1 MAGTWNHD
9 RAVKHIK
16 AKIADVKDVTIKD
29 YVRDMSLEKIKT
41 NEAYRVSGSHLY
53 VDILNMDDI
62 LGTTKTEGVTSHSR
76 TLKFLNQHYRAVARI
91 LDETEAKRIDFH
103 NQRLHA
109 IVTKPYDTED
119 RAEASRV
126 HQAVAIAQLIIDVL
140 QETGDA
146 DEDIPSA
153 KVRVGID
160 TGKALAVNNG
170 RNGYR
175 EPLFLGRPA
184 NHAAKHAAK
193 PSSGTAEG
201 IYLTPEARAAI
212 GLNKVNDTKK
222 TALTAE
228 EVKISQEKAKL
239 TVTKESIVKEWQEY
253 EKDHKIGE
261 FQYSRQTPPLRDMN
275 ILDLTPKNSKR
286 QDATSIYADIDGFT
300 QYVTDH
306 IEEKTEDVVR
316 TLHVIRAEL
325 ERVLTCEF
333 GGRRVRFIGDCIHG
347 LLCEGSSQTTN
358 TEETISATV
367 LLAGALRSSFDEAL
381 AELQKEKV
389 ETGDLGL
396 AIGFDYGPMTVT
408 RLGLRGDRVRCS
420 VSRGVLLAEEEQC
433 RCNGEQT
440 AIGQKAYDEGSDAV
454 RRCFGSGR
462 RKSRLNYNEAVEA
475 LAEKGDKT
483 ADSARSV
490 VSNIAATAGSTSYP
504 IVRPFASR

>member
-109 IVTKPYDTED
+109 IITKPYNTED
-119 RAEASRV
+119 GAEASRV

-153 KVRVGID
+153 KVRVGVD

-212 GLNKVNDTKK
+212 GLKKVDDTKK

-228 EVKISQEKAKL
+228 EVKTSQERQNSQSPRRA
-239 TVTKESIVKEWQEY
+239 S
-253 EKDHKIGE
+253 
-261 FQYSRQTPPLRDMN
+261 SRSG
-275 ILDLTPKNSKR
+275 KNTR
-286 QDATSIYADIDGFT
+286 
-300 QYVTDH
+300 
-306 IEEKTEDVVR
+306 R
-316 TLHVIRAEL
+316 TI
-325 ERVLTCEF
+325 
-333 GGRRVRFIGDCIHG
+333 
-347 LLCEGSSQTTN
+347 
-358 TEETISATV
+358 
-367 LLAGALRSSFDEAL
+367 
-381 AELQKEKV
+381 
-389 ETGDLGL
+389 
-396 AIGFDYGPMTVT
+396 
-408 RLGLRGDRVRCS
+408 
-420 VSRGVLLAEEEQC
+420 
-433 RCNGEQT
+433 
-440 AIGQKAYDEGSDAV
+440 
-454 RRCFGSGR
+454 
-462 RKSRLNYNEAVEA
+462 
-475 LAEKGDKT
+475 
-483 ADSARSV
+483 RSV
-490 VSNIAATAGSTSYP
+490 TSNIAG
-504 IVRPFASR
+504 RHRHFAI